1 MTTGPTIGLGTRLAA
16 RVMRAGF
23 TLVGSPSKSL
33 RFATQAVA
41 DPETV
46 TVPTRHGPVRCLL
59 YRPPTGTGPRPPV
72 HVQLHG
78 GAFIVRSPEQDD
90 HVCRYLASDVG
101 AAVLVPDYDTAP
113 KVAYPVAEHQ
123 AYDVAA
129 WAHAHGAEQGWDGG
143 RLSVGGYSAGA
154 KLAINV
160 VQQARDAGAFLPV
173 ALAVG
178 YGVTD
183 VGLDP
188 HARTS
193 PKRRPAIGPR
203 LLRLVQHVYFPDPA
217 TRAEPL
223 ASPALAPDLAGFPPT
238 LVTTGGLDSLEA
250 DGRIFAEKLRATG
263 ADVTYH
269 CFPDVDHGYTH
280 KRPVETAREAITGLG
295 DHLARAYAAANPEKP
310 G

>member
-1 MTTGPTIGLGTRLAA
+1 MRTGFA
-16 RVMRAGF
+16 
-23 TLVGSPSKSL
+23 LVGRPSKSL
-33 RFATQAVA
+33 RFASQAVA

-59 YRPPTGTGPRPPV
+59 YRPLGGGPLPPV

-78 GAFIVRSPEQDD
+78 GAFIVRSPRQDD
-90 HVCRYLASDVG
+90 HVCRYLAADVG

-113 KVAYPVAEHQ
+113 AVAYPVAEHQ
-123 AYDVAA
+123 AFDVAA

-188 HARTS
+188 HLRTS

-203 LLRLVQHVYFPDPA
+203 LLRLVQHAYFPDPA

-223 ASPALAPDLAGFPPT
+223 ASPALSPDLTGFPPT
-238 LVTTGGLDSLEA
+238 LVTTGELDSLEA
-250 DGRIFAEKLRATG
+250 DGQIFAEKLRATG
-263 ADVTYH
+263 ADVTYR

-295 DHLARAYAAANPEKP
+295 DHLARAYAAASPEKLA
-310 G
+310 

>member
-1 MTTGPTIGLGTRLAA
+1 MTTGSTPGLGARLAA